1 MPCQPHGGPAR
12 QLLLTQAALRSVR
25 LVFEGGSGIG
35 FQILDLW
42 KPLRC
47 FPSSSQE
54 GGSGSGGNRVPG
66 PVLERITMRVSPSV
80 QLLSSRLLGFY

>member
-1 MPCQPHGGPAR
+1 MPCQLRGGPAR
-12 QLLLTQAALRSVR
+12 QLSLTQAALRSGR

-47 FPSSSQE
+47 FPPSSQE
-54 GGSGSGGNRVPG
+54 GGSGGNSIPG
-66 PVLERITMRVSPSV
+66 PVLERITMRVSPSG